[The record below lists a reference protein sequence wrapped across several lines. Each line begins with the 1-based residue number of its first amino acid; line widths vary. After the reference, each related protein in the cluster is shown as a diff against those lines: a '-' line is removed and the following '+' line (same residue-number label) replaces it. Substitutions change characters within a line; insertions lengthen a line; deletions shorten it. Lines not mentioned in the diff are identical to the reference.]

1 MNAICR
7 PQTQVRAPRAG
18 EAGRTPAGRSEGRS
32 GAARGHGAAE
42 RTSDSAWHRGLA
54 LTAAPSSPH
63 ARQQSRAAGLAS
75 EAPPPPRPAAVATL
89 KQRRGRD
96 TARVPGGRTGS
107 AGERPGGH
115 APHGPRR
122 KTRKQNRKYQG
133 EKAFQGDKKVSP
145 RTETSKMNTRGYKE
159 GNH

>member
-32 GAARGHGAAE
+32 GAARGHRAAE

-75 EAPPPPRPAAVATL
+75 EAPPLPPSPRSGRYAQAAEGPGHSQSPRRPHQQRGRAPWGPRPAWSKTQDPETEQ
-89 KQRRGRD
+89 K
-96 TARVPGGRTGS
+96 VPGRKGIS
-107 AGERPGGH
+107 GGQE
-115 APHGPRR
+115 GI
-122 KTRKQNRKYQG
+122 
-133 EKAFQGDKKVSP
+133 
-145 RTETSKMNTRGYKE
+145 TEDRNK
-159 GNH
+159 

>member
-32 GAARGHGAAE
+32 GAARGHRAAE

-89 KQRRGRD
+89 KQRGAGTQPESRAAAPA
-96 TARVPGGRTGS
+96 ARESALGATPRTVQD
-107 AGERPGGH
+107 ARPG
-115 APHGPRR
+115 
-122 KTRKQNRKYQG
+122 N
-133 EKAFQGDKKVSP
+133 
-145 RTETSKMNTRGYKE
+145 RTESTREKRHFRGTRRYHRGQKQVK
-159 GNH
+159 

>member
-32 GAARGHGAAE
+32 GAARGHRAAE

-63 ARQQSRAAGLAS
+63 ARQQSRAAGWCRKP
-75 EAPPPPRPAAVATL
+75 PPPPRSGRYAQAA
-89 KQRRGRD
+89 RGRD
-96 TARVPGGRTGS
+96 TARVPGGRSSS

-115 APHGPRR
+115 APLGPRH

>member
-32 GAARGHGAAE
+32 GAARGHRAAE

-54 LTAAPSSPH
+54 LTAAPSSPL

-75 EAPPPPRPAAVATL
+75 EAPPPPAPQQSLRSSSGGAGTQPESQAAAPAARESALGATPRMV
-89 KQRRGRD
+89 QD
-96 TARVPGGRTGS
+96 A
-107 AGERPGGH
+107 RPG
-115 APHGPRR
+115 
-122 KTRKQNRKYQG
+122 N
-133 EKAFQGDKKVSP
+133 
-145 RTETSKMNTRGYKE
+145 RTESTREKRHFRGTRRYHRGQKQVK
-159 GNH
+159 

>member
-32 GAARGHGAAE
+32 GAARGHRAAE

-75 EAPPPPRPAAVATL
+75 EGPPPAPAPQQSLRSSSGGAGTQPESPAAAPAARESVLGATPRMV
-89 KQRRGRD
+89 QD
-96 TARVPGGRTGS
+96 A
-107 AGERPGGH
+107 RPG
-115 APHGPRR
+115 
-122 KTRKQNRKYQG
+122 N
-133 EKAFQGDKKVSP
+133 
-145 RTETSKMNTRGYKE
+145 RTESTREKRHFRGTRRYHRGQKQVK
-159 GNH
+159 